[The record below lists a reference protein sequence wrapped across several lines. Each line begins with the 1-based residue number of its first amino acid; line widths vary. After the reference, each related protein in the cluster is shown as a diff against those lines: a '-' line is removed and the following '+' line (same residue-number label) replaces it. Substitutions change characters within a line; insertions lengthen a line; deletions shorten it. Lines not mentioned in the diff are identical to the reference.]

1 MKKLKLLLACCLFA
15 TQAQLAASPA
25 EIYRDS
31 VGAVVLIIA
40 KDERGGSVTSSKGT
54 GSVVATGYILTNAH
68 VISRTNGRVYDQLQ
82 IFFSADN
89 LNDEASA
96 KVVNGKVAR
105 LIAKDDELDL
115 ALLQVAGT
123 EAIAPLPLAHSTKAQ
138 IGEDVLAIGHPE
150 NGGLW
155 SLTSG
160 RIGSRIANHEGITGK
175 HVLQTEAS
183 LNRGNSGGP
192 LLNYSGEIIG
202 VNTSIARTAADGLAI
217 TGINFA
223 VRADVAYNW
232 LQSLDLPLSYA
243 GLRTRDEPEPQQ
255 PSATT
260 PAPRETTPAPQ
271 AAISP
276 PALPEVKEQPNP
288 TAPQGLLTTPRPYNN
303 DDLFSQAVQARE
315 AEFESMLRDQE
326 QQFNDFMN
334 DSGFN

>member
-1 MKKLKLLLACCLFA
+1 MKISNLLLACYLLA
-15 TQAQLAASPA
+15 AHTQLAASPA
-25 EIYRDS
+25 EIYRNA

-40 KDERGGSVTSSKGT
+40 EDKSSGNIASSKGT
-54 GSVVATGYILTNAH
+54 GSIIATGYVLTNAH
-68 VISRTNGRVYDQLQ
+68 VISSAGGQAYEQLQ

-96 KVVNGKVAR
+96 KIINGKVAH
-105 LIAKDDELDL
+105 LVAKDDALDL
-115 ALLQVAGT
+115 ALLRVE
-123 EAIAPLPLAHSTKAQ
+123 EADGIAPLPLAHTAEAQ

-160 RIGSRIANHEGITGK
+160 RIGSRIANHEGIAGK

-243 GLRTRDEPEPQQ
+243 GLRSNDGPEQQ
-255 PSATT
+255 PLPTT
-260 PAPRETTPAPQ
+260 PAPRKAQPVPQ
-271 AAISP
+271 AKLP
-276 PALPEVKEQPNP
+276 PLVIPDTQEQPSP
-288 TAPQGLLTTPRPYNN
+288 SMPQGLLTEPRPYR
-303 DDLFSQAVQARE
+303 DTDLFSQVVRAHE
-315 AEFESMLRDQE
+315 AEYRSMLREQE
-326 QQFNDFMN
+326 QRFKDFVN
-334 DSGFN
+334 SQSR

>member
-1 MKKLKLLLACCLFA
+1 MKKLKLLLACCLFIGH
-15 TQAQLAASPA
+15 AQLLASPA

-31 VGAVVLIIA
+31 VGSVVLIIA
-40 KDERGGSVTSSKGT
+40 KDERDGSVTSSKGT
-54 GSVVATGYILTNAH
+54 GSVVAIGHVLTNAH
-68 VISRTNGRVYDQLQ
+68 VVSRTNGRVYDQLQ

-96 KVVNGKVAR
+96 KVVNGKMAR

-123 EAIAPLPLAHSTKAQ
+123 ESIAPLPLAHSIKVQ

-223 VRADVAYNW
+223 VRADVAYKW
-232 LQSLDLPLSYA
+232 LQSLDLALSYA
-243 GLRTRDEPEPQQ
+243 GLRSRDEPESKQQ
-255 PSATT
+255 SLAIT
-260 PAPRETTPAPQ
+260 PAPSLAESAPQ
-271 AAISP
+271 ALIAP
-276 PALPEVKEQPNP
+276 PALPEVQEQP
-288 TAPQGLLTTPRPYNN
+288 TPQGLLTTPRPYNN
-303 DDLFSQAVQARE
+303 DDLFSQAVRARE